1 MLFKNATIYYLET
14 PPSQEQLSE
23 ALEHFRFKPPRPLEE
38 VSSGWVPVEGDEEDR
53 DLPLVFTVGGI
64 SLMCHQIESKMLPQ
78 SVINEETRKRRQE
91 HISATGKPPSKKV
104 VSEIKERIRQE
115 LLPKAFSKFSRIFV
129 YIDHERE
136 EIVLGSASNSLCG
149 EALNGLRR
157 ALKTLKI
164 HQLKPLKDT
173 PDRIMTRWLKSG
185 FPEKLAPGSEVALL
199 DSDNSK
205 AVFTK
210 QDLQSSEVDIC
221 IEAGKKADRI
231 EILWNDY
238 IGMTLTSE
246 LIVKKIAPLS
256 MFDPDDTQADE
267 EGDYITT
274 NLLLT
279 VGALRTIIPLLESWF
294 DIQRPESVRDP
305 STFISTVFDNED
317 ADFPDEDEDS
327 DFPNEDETEGAD
339 EMRDRAADFEM
350 QEDEEKEEEEA
361 CPM

>member
-1 MLFKNATIYYLET
+1 MLFKNATIYYLES

-23 ALEHFRFKPPRPLEE
+23 SLENFRFKPPRPLEE
-38 VSSGWVPVEGDEEDR
+38 TSYGWVPVEGDEEDL

-64 SLMCHQIESKMLPQ
+64 SLMCFQIESKILPQ

-91 HISATGKPPSKKV
+91 HINATGKPPSKKV
-104 VSEIKERIRQE
+104 VSEIKDRVRQE
-115 LLPKAFSKFSRIFV
+115 LLPKAFSKFNRLFV

-173 PDRIMTRWLKSG
+173 PDRIMTQWLKSG
-185 FPEKLAPGSEVALL
+185 FPEKLAPGSEAALL

-210 QDLQSSEVDIC
+210 QDLHSSEVDIC
-221 IEAGKKADRI
+221 IEAGKKTDRI
-231 EILWNDY
+231 EVLWNDY

-246 LIVKKIAPLS
+246 LIVKKIKPLS

-279 VGALRTIIPLLESWF
+279 VGALRTIVPLLENWF
-294 DIQRPESVRDP
+294 EIQRPEGARDP
-305 STFISTVFDNED
+305 SIFVSTVFDTDD
-317 ADFPDEDEDS
+317 ADFPDEDGMAEEDDLATNLASEDQGS
-327 DFPNEDETEGAD
+327 DSLLDPPEEDEHT
-339 EMRDRAADFEM
+339 M
-350 QEDEEKEEEEA
+350 
-361 CPM
+361 